1 MTRNLRLLTLVVA
14 ATVAIGCDTPT
25 GPRPTA
31 NLQATAAPSPIT
43 PVVCPVSNC
52 GSLANQLEATAVV
65 TVRETAGVGG
75 TIESTTLVLRR
86 NSDNATIVTATPN
99 VGTRFGANGSVE
111 VPIAVHWDRDQM
123 TTSATLT
130 VTINARDDNQHSVT
144 VLVTI
149 PVSAFTG
156 S

>member
-1 MTRNLRLLTLVVA
+1 MTQNSRLFTLVVA
-14 ATVAIGCDTPT
+14 ATVVIGCDTPT

-31 NLQATAAPSPIT
+31 NLQAAAAPSPIT

-86 NSDNATIVTATPN
+86 SSDNATIVTAAPN
-99 VGTRFGANGSVE
+99 VGTRFGANGSVD

-123 TTSATLT
+123 TTPATLT